1 MSRQGEYIYGIVE
14 EPHPRRF
21 SFLGVGEAE
30 VYTINH
36 QRIAAVVSDTEFSEI
51 DPTRKNVHAHTVAQ
65 DELLKEYTLLPMGFG
80 MIATSEDEVRGLLEN
95 NHQGLIS
102 ELDRLAGRIEVELKV
117 FWDQEIITREL
128 HQVGSQELS
137 RIRAKL
143 DAASSP
149 LEAQKLLVEAG
160 KLVERVVLNWKN
172 KYADL
177 VYGILK
183 ELSYDT
189 KVNNTMGIQNLLNA
203 SFLIEKSRESEFKEQ
218 VYKLDSE
225 FQGKVNFKYVGPLP
239 PYNFVD
245 LRLEPVKC

>member
-1 MSRQGEYIYGIVE
+1 MSRQGEYIYGVVE
-14 EPHPRRF
+14 ESQPRKF
-21 SFLGVGEAE
+21 SFPGVGEAE

-36 QRIAAVVSDTEFSEI
+36 QRIAAVASDTEFSEI
-51 DPTRKNVHAHTVAQ
+51 DPTRRNVHAHTVVQ

-80 MIATSEDEVRGLLEN
+80 MIATSEDEVQGLLEN
-95 NHQGLIS
+95 NYQDLIS
-102 ELDRLAGRIEVELKV
+102 ELNRLAGRIEVELKV
-117 FWDQEIITREL
+117 FWNQESIMKEL
-128 HQVGSQELS
+128 QLVGRHELATV
-137 RIRAKL
+137 RAKL
-143 DAASSP
+143 DAATSP
-149 LEAQKLLVEAG
+149 LEKRNLLVEVG
-160 KLVERVVLNWKN
+160 KLVERIALNWKA

-189 KVNNTMGIQNLLNA
+189 RVNNPSGVNNLLNA
-203 SFLIEKSRESEFKEQ
+203 SFLIERSQESEFKEQ